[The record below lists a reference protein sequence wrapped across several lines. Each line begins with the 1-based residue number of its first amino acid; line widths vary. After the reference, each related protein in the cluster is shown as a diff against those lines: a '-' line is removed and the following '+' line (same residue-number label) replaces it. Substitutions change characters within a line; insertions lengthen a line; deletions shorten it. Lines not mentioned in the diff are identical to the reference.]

1 MSSICP
7 LCHSKDV
14 NSFHSLT
21 NKFGK
26 KDFLLCGNCDL
37 IFVPSEF
44 HPDPDSEKK
53 RYDLHENDQS
63 DAGYKKHMQDFAEIV
78 SPYID
83 NNMEGLDFGCGPY
96 PLLAEVLKK
105 KGFSVDIYD
114 PYFFNDPAVLN
125 RQFDFIT
132 CTETVEHFRD
142 PQAEFDK
149 LNSLLN
155 PGGKICIMTGIV
167 ENRDDFQQWHYIQDI
182 THIAFYS
189 RLTFGWIA
197 DYYGWTILHSET
209 DVTIFRKN

>member
-1 MSSICP
+1 MSTTCP

-26 KDFLLCGNCDL
+26 KDFLLCGKCDL

-44 HPDPDSEKK
+44 HPAPDTEKN
-53 RYDLHENDQS
+53 RYDLHENDQCA
-63 DAGYKKHMQDFAEIV
+63 AGYKNYLQGFTEIV

-83 NNMEGLDFGCGPY
+83 GNMEGLDFGCGPY
-96 PLLAEVLKK
+96 PLLAEILRE
-105 KGFSVDIYD
+105 KGLSVGIYD
-114 PYFFNDPAVLN
+114 PYFFNDTAVFT
-125 RQFDFIT
+125 RQFDYII

-142 PQAEFDK
+142 PRAEFEK

-155 PGGKICIMTGIV
+155 PGGLLCIMTGIL
-167 ENRDDFQQWHYIQDI
+167 ENRDDFPRWHYIQDI
-182 THIAFYS
+182 THLAFYS
-189 RLTFGWIA
+189 RLTIGWIA
-197 DYYGWTILHSET
+197 ECFRWTVLHSEN